1 MKNQVFLFLGA
12 IAVAMAVGA
21 CGGRNVEQAPAVD
34 QADTTAQAVTTV
46 EQAVD
51 RFLVD
56 SIANRYGSGKIN
68 IPQVV
73 IIDRQQNGDTVN
85 VLGDFWVF
93 NYDIAGDTLK
103 CVSGGHHAGM
113 LIVCKEDGNYRVT
126 GFDPVTDGNTFEP
139 SARRIFG
146 DKYEQFHAI
155 YSGSEAREALRDSLT
170 AAYVKARN
178 LPVKCYQDY
187 GWPARPL

>member
-1 MKNQVFLFLGA
+1 MKKNVLLS
-12 IAVAMAVGA
+12 AVAIFTLAMTAS
-21 CGGRNVEQAPAVD
+21 CGGGNGQAADNATPAEVIEQAD
-34 QADTTAQAVTTV
+34 TTV

-68 IPQVV
+68 IPQVK
-73 IIDRQQNGDTVN
+73 IIDRQQNGDTVK

-113 LIVCKEDGNYRVT
+113 LIVSNEGGAYRVT

-139 SARRIFG
+139 SAKRIFG
-146 DKYEQFHAI
+146 DKYERFHAI
-155 YSGSEAREALRDSLT
+155 YSDSDAREALRDSLT
-170 AAYVKARN
+170 AAYVKAHN